1 MRTLTERQ
9 RELIYGELLR
19 HVAMAA
25 SVGVDAHRELRE
37 DHIEVAEALLAAL
50 YIAEEKEAEQ
60 NDYPTEQ
67 EDSDLR

>member
-1 MRTLTERQ
+1 MTLTLTERQ

-25 SVGVDAHRELRE
+25 SVGVDAHKELRE
-37 DHIEVAEALLAAL
+37 DHVEVAEALLAAL
-50 YIAEEKEAEQ
+50 QIAEEAEQ

-67 EDSDLR
+67 KEADLR